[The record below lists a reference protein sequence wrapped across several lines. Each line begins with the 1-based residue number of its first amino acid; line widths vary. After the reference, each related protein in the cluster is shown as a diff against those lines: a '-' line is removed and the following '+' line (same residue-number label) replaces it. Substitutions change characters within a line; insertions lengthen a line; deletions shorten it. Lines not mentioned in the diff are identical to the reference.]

1 MDNSHKI
8 QFDRS
13 KFEDALNQVK
23 ESNAVRLQRELEN
36 HQLLNEISENTKS
49 INELVLLVRQGNQ
62 INQQTFELLQEIQTI
77 IVAQTAEEANT
88 ILRRVVDKALQL
100 NENVETA
107 KSLIEHG
114 KFLIEII
121 FGP

>member
-1 MDNSHKI
+1 M
-8 QFDRS
+8 
-13 KFEDALNQVK
+13 
-23 ESNAVRLQRELEN
+23 
-36 HQLLNEISENTKS
+36 
-49 INELVLLVRQGNQ
+49 RQGNQ